1 MQHAYLLNRHIQLVV
16 TRILQKQ
23 VVAVASV
30 NLNVFNANI
39 TPNAMYG
46 MDNVIAGLISE
57 KYCSCAPLFLLC
69 RRRRFCIPKI
79 SLSVINSQFSFQN
92 LKPAVSSPLI
102 TLTLPG

>member
-30 NLNVFNANI
+30 NLNVFHANI

-46 MDNVIAGLISE
+46 MDNVIAGLNFRKILQL
-57 KYCSCAPLFLLC
+57 CAFIFAVQTAAFLHAEN
-69 RRRRFCIPKI
+69 IA
-79 SLSVINSQFSFQN
+79 FSN
-92 LKPAVSSPLI
+92 
-102 TLTLPG
+102 